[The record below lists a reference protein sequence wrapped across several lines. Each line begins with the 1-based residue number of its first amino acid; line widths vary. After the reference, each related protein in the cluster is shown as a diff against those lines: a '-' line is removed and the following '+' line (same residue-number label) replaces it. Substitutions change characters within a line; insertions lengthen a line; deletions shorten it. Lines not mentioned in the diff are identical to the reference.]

1 MHSTFCYPLFALHNP
16 VIGCDTHTHTHPNN
30 VCVYALYV
38 PLCVLLSIHTH
49 TQKLVHVD
57 TETSATAHTHT
68 QNASHEYAIVDALR
82 EHWPKPAICT
92 ATAVTACVEWLGW
105 PDGPDDDHD
114 HDHDSVAT
122 NNSQRRFLC
131 MRPVFGFEWGHK
143 QRVRPWTSC
152 FFLEGFMCVFLLVVI
167 CTVMHIGSG
176 RRRPGCDDA
185 SNMHKPPT

>member
-16 VIGCDTHTHTHPNN
+16 VIGCDTHTHTHPNT
-30 VCVYALYV
+30 VCVCIVCACV
-38 PLCVLLSIHTH
+38 CVLLSIHTH
-49 TQKLVHVD
+49 TKKLVHVD

-82 EHWPKPAICT
+82 EHWQKPAICT

-114 HDHDSVAT
+114 HDSVAT
-122 NNSQRRFLC
+122 NNSQRRFIC
-131 MRPVFGFEWGHK
+131 MRLVFGFEWGHK

-152 FFLEGFMCVFLLVVI
+152 FFWEVFSVCVFV
-167 CTVMHIGSG
+167 
-176 RRRPGCDDA
+176 GCDA
-185 SNMHKPPT
+185 HRLGSSTARV